1 MEIEIRSN
9 GSVRLTGY
17 VNAVERDSR
26 VLPKRMAKNAPGDF
40 MERVTAGAFA
50 RAISRSKDIRMMLN
64 HERDIGGTGT
74 GEIKL
79 TEDAIGLRA
88 DAEITDSEVRMLAEQ
103 GKLRGWSFGFT
114 QPKDDYADAGN
125 GIYRRSLSDFDLVEV
140 SILTKMPAYFGT
152 SVEIRAADTAEEI
165 ERRAVDD
172 APEVTIQ
179 PAENHTQEINS
190 YRKIIAALC
199 CE

>member
-9 GSVRLTGY
+9 GSVHLTGY

-26 VLPKRMAKNAPGDF
+26 VLPKRMAKDAPGDF
-40 MERVTAGAFA
+40 VERVSAGAFG
-50 RAISRSKDIRMMLN
+50 RAISRGSNIRMMFN

-88 DAEITDSEVRMLAEQ
+88 EADITDSEVRQAAEQ

-114 QPKDDYADAGN
+114 QPKDNYEDAGN
-125 GIYRRSLSDFDLVEV
+125 GIYRRSLSDFELVEV

-179 PAENHTQEINS
+179 TAENHTQEINS
-190 YRKIIAALC
+190 YKKIIAELNC
-199 CE
+199 G